1 MPVHWWSQTP
11 RDVLTAQTLGWLQI
25 ICSMPMICLS
35 SSDWFP
41 ITCSR
46 KEPFNA
52 SALPGTPRCWA
63 VCSCHI
69 TGMANTESGFLFYSQ
84 PGAFHSPAAINWQKL
99 SCPACCDEY
108 QQNTQN
114 TFCVYEVLA
123 SAAHI
128 LKNYLQKSE
137 NLANFKGII
146 QDICWIW

>member
-1 MPVHWWSQTP
+1 MPLPYLGLQGTEQFAHATSLAWPTLKPSSCSTVSQ
-11 RDVLTAQTLGWLQI
+11 
-25 ICSMPMICLS
+25 
-35 SSDWFP
+35 
-41 ITCSR
+41 
-46 KEPFNA
+46 
-52 SALPGTPRCWA
+52 
-63 VCSCHI
+63 
-69 TGMANTESGFLFYSQ
+69 
-84 PGAFHSPAAINWQKL
+84 GACHSPAAINWQKL

-146 QDICWIW
+146 QEIC